1 MELILSEPNV
11 TRQALIALI
20 GNRTPALKS
29 LPKDELRHWCS
40 TGNKALGYD
49 FDDCHIAHCQLKP
62 IRVNGRWKIEVV
74 GSDSYLSEFLNIVAA
89 LYKAGAPV
97 YVKKPERYL
106 TMLDDAE

>member
-20 GNRTPALKS
+20 GNRTPEFKS
-29 LPKDELRHWCS
+29 LSKDELRHWCS
-40 TGNKALGYD
+40 EASKTLGYD
-49 FDDCHIAHCQLKP
+49 FADCHIGHCQLKP

-74 GSDSYLSEFLNIVAA
+74 GSDSYLSEFLNIIAV

-97 YVKKPERYL
+97 QVKKPERYL